1 MTDTGGRILL
11 LLTVLLAAPRVWA
24 HETRPAPLSQV
35 HFEQRL
41 HAQLPLDLSKPGW
54 WRAMGLYFVIGLIPI
69 IGGIVAR
76 IVLPLVGLVM
86 LFVDPKRGDSSATL
100 YRTLPHR
107 S

>member
-1 MTDTGGRILL
+1 
-11 LLTVLLAAPRVWA
+11 
-24 HETRPAPLSQV
+24 
-35 HFEQRL
+35 
-41 HAQLPLDLSKPGW
+41 
-54 WRAMGLYFVIGLIPI
+54 MGLYFVIGLIPI